1 MPLSSVTRILHV
13 IPTLGRGGAERQL
26 VSLVTNA
33 TANDHIV
40 CYLREPS
47 DFAEELRGDG
57 HTVVRLD
64 AAGAAKWIKGAAGLS
79 KLQRL
84 YQPDIVQTWLL
95 DASMSA
101 RMSRILGPRVP
112 LVTALQNADYE
123 PETIRAANLPRM
135 KVSTLRRLD
144 QLSAQWTSSRFVAC
158 SNFVKKS
165 AQEQL
170 GIPESSIEV
179 IYNSVDPET
188 LRCQVGEPQKL
199 RKSLAIPSDGIV
211 FLNVGRLDPQKGQEY
226 LLRAFQKV
234 ASAAPDAFLVI
245 VGEGPLR
252 GQLTALAE
260 ELGITD
266 RVRFPG
272 RRPDVG
278 AFLEMANIFVFPSF
292 FEGLGLALV
301 EAMFKKLPCIVSG
314 IDVLLEVITDQESGL
329 VVAAGLVDEL
339 ADAMIRLHADPIRR
353 QALGTRAEQ
362 IANAR
367 FHQRVTIPQWENF
380 YSKII
385 EESSLDRKRLL
396 VDKSNLLKAGK

>member
-1 MPLSSVTRILHV
+1 MLSSSATLILHV

-33 TANDHIV
+33 TSNEHIV

-47 DFAEELRGDG
+47 DFAEELRSNG
-57 HTVVRLD
+57 HVVIRLD
-64 AAGAAKWIKGAAGLS
+64 AAGGTKWIKGAARLS

-84 YQPDIVQTWLL
+84 YHPDIVQTWLL
-95 DASMSA
+95 DASISA
-101 RMSRILGPRVP
+101 RLSRILGPRVP
-112 LVTALQNADYE
+112 LVTALQNVDYE
-123 PETIRAANLPRM
+123 PETIRAANWPRM
-135 KVSTLRRLD
+135 KISTLRWLD
-144 QLSAQWTSSRFVAC
+144 QLSANWTTPRFVAC
-158 SNFVKKS
+158 SHFVKKS

-188 LRCQVGEPQKL
+188 LCCQVGEPQQL
-199 RKSLAIPSDGIV
+199 RESLAIPPDGVV

-234 ASAAPDAFLVI
+234 ASAAPNAFLVI

-252 GQLTALAE
+252 EHLTTLAE
-260 ELGITD
+260 ELGITYK
-266 RVRFPG
+266 VRFSG
-272 RRPDVG
+272 RRLNVG
-278 AFLEMANIFVFPSF
+278 AFLEMANVFVFPSL

-301 EAMFKKLPCIVSG
+301 EAMFTKLPCIVSR

-329 VVAAGLVDEL
+329 VVAAGSVDEL
-339 ADAMIRLHADPIRR
+339 ADAMIRLYADPVRR
-353 QALGTRAEQ
+353 KELGAQAEQ
-362 IANAR
+362 IATAR
-367 FHQRVTIPQWENF
+367 FHQQVTIPQWENF

-396 VDKSNLLKAGK
+396 VDKSSLLKTGK

>member
-1 MPLSSVTRILHV
+1 MPSSSATRILHV

-33 TANDHIV
+33 TANEHIV

-47 DFAEELRGDG
+47 DFAEELRSNG
-57 HTVVRLD
+57 HVVVRLD
-64 AAGAAKWIKGAAGLS
+64 AAGGAKWIKGAARLS

-84 YQPDIVQTWLL
+84 YHPDIVQTWLL
-95 DASMSA
+95 DASISA
-101 RMSRILGPRVP
+101 RLSRILGPRVP

-123 PETIRAANLPRM
+123 PENIRAANWPRM

-144 QLSAQWTSSRFVAC
+144 HLTARWTTPRFVAC

-188 LRCQVGEPQKL
+188 LRCQAGEPQQV
-199 RKSLAIPSDGIV
+199 RKSLAIPPDGVV

-234 ASAAPDAFLVI
+234 ASVALNAFLVI

-252 GQLTALAE
+252 ERLTAVAE
-260 ELGITD
+260 GLGISD
-266 RVRFPG
+266 RVRFSG
-272 RRPDVG
+272 RRPDIG
-278 AFLEMANIFVFPSF
+278 ALLEMADVFVFPSL

-301 EAMFKKLPCIVSG
+301 EAMFTKLPCIVSR

-329 VVAAGLVDEL
+329 VVAAGSVDEL
-339 ADAMIRLHADPIRR
+339 ADAMIRLYADPVSRKE
-353 QALGTRAEQ
+353 LGAQAEQ
-362 IANAR
+362 IATAR
-367 FHQRVTIPQWENF
+367 FHQQVTIPQWENF

-385 EESSLDRKRLL
+385 EESSLDGKRLL
-396 VDKSNLLKAGK
+396 VDKSSLLKTGK

>member
-1 MPLSSVTRILHV
+1 MSLSSATRILHV

-33 TANDHIV
+33 TTAEHIV

-47 DFAEELRGDG
+47 DFAEELRSNG
-57 HTVVRLD
+57 HVVICLN
-64 AAGAAKWIKGAAGLS
+64 AAGAAKWLKGAASLR
-79 KLQRL
+79 KLLKL

-101 RMSRILGPRVP
+101 RLGSILGPRVP

-135 KVSTLRRLD
+135 KVSTLRLLD
-144 QLSAQWTSSRFVAC
+144 QFSARWSASRFVAC

-165 AQEQL
+165 AKEQL
-170 GIPESSIEV
+170 EIPESSIEV

-188 LRCQVGEPQKL
+188 LRCQVGDSQKL
-199 RKSLAIPSDGIV
+199 RESLAIPPDGIV

-234 ASAAPDAFLVI
+234 ASAAPDVFLVI

-252 GQLTALAE
+252 KQLTALAE

-266 RVRFPG
+266 KVRFAG

-278 AFLEMANIFVFPSF
+278 KFLEMANVFVFPSF

-301 EAMFKKLPCIVSG
+301 EAMFTKLPCIVSR
-314 IDVLLEVITDQESGL
+314 IEVLLEVITDQESGL
-329 VVAAGLVDEL
+329 AVATGSVDEL
-339 ADAMIRLHADPIRR
+339 ADAMIQLYADPIRR
-353 QALGTRAEQ
+353 QALGARAEQ
-362 IANAR
+362 IATTR
-367 FHQRVTIPQWENF
+367 FHQQVTIPQWENF

-396 VDKSNLLKAGK
+396 VEKSNLLKAGK